1 MRETLKLFTN
11 NSALQEASE
20 ALLDKLGIKFSPLLR
35 GVPFDDYF
43 RQSSFN
49 FHYVGELEKCINHI
63 WNIGYVNSTTFE
75 NDDANDENAKYF
87 GLSIFA
93 CDIKPEVSFT
103 RSMAVALTRAFNRI
117 STQNVNNQFDM
128 PVVVIMRQG
137 EMLSL
142 ATCERSGRQDGHGER
157 VGKVTIL
164 RDMNCSH
171 LHAGHKQ
178 ILERVKENVRGCK
191 SYEELHQK
199 WFESFNIDILS
210 DNFFNGYKNIYEDII
225 EYITGKRMVKQA
237 NKWVEQDNKNPNAAI
252 MAEFS
257 CFDDPEKAVRDYV
270 KNLMGR
276 LVFIQFLQKKGW
288 MGVPAGKSWNGGDPD
303 FLQNLFHTSE
313 HKEDFVD
320 KVLEPLFEDL
330 NTPRENDLVSHP
342 NVHNGNQIKVPYL
355 NGGLFDISNS
365 DSTTFRIPSRF
376 FWNED
381 ESEATKSP
389 GILRLF
395 SNYNFTIDENA
406 PDNVEIGVDPEMLS
420 RIFENLLEDNK
431 EKGAF
436 YTPKEIVRYMCQESL
451 IAYLDTNTSIAS
463 EKIRK
468 FVMSPEEGVY
478 DIPDGKKGKLIEA
491 LKEVK
496 ICDPAI
502 GSGAFPMGML
512 NELLH
517 CHEVLSNQHDNRTDI
532 KKSIIKENLYGVDI
546 EKGAVDIARLRFW
559 LSIVVDEET
568 PSPMPNLDYKIM
580 QGNSLIESFKGI
592 DLSKLTYEKE
602 DKTDK
607 GDFSLFDDEKNRLQK
622 TVSHLLASYYS
633 CSDHDRKV
641 KLQQEISETINKQL
655 ESQSYK
661 SEILAQLKDIN
672 LAENN
677 RFFLWHTWF
686 SDVFNRD
693 KKSGFDIVIGNPP
706 YVSTKGREE
715 DEKRILIEKYGFAD
729 DLYSHFIF
737 LAFNLL
743 RENGVQT
750 MITSDTYF
758 TTVMKSNVRKEL
770 LKNTILQLVHWGY
783 DIFPEAMVSTST
795 FIAQKTKSDENHSF
809 VVYDMKGRKT
819 LTNASKYFV
828 PKQKY
833 QESLNGSF
841 FIPTPLCDAINEKY
855 GITHYNLLEQW
866 WEKISTSKNI
876 AKHSNILEKYRQE
889 LKSGDIALMGCLT
902 EGGQGLATA
911 NNGKYVAIKSG
922 TKWAD
927 KVIKSRYKKL
937 TEAVSKYKIATSE
950 LNGKTPE
957 DFLSTSSEAEIAEV
971 FDALKERYGRDIF
984 GQGYLYKLIDE
995 CQMANLESLTDEEK
1009 ESGIDSSK
1017 NFWVPYDKGDKD
1029 GNRWYLETPYAIAWS
1044 KDNVTSLKTD
1054 PKARYQGY
1062 TFYFKEGFCY
1072 SDIKTFFLR
1081 CRLKG
1086 VSIHDVKS
1094 MSLFPLSEKVPYYY
1108 IVTLI
1113 NSHLMATVV
1122 YNFLNNTPSFQINDC
1137 RALPVIIPTESQL
1150 EECKILFDKAISVQ
1164 KEMFAGIISSDERDA
1179 LLVTI
1184 QDEIDAFV
1192 YKLYGIETTDYL
1204 NHINKPYVTIEA

>member
-1 MRETLKLFTN
+1 MRDTLRLFTN
-11 NSALQEASE
+11 NSSLQESSE
-20 ALLDKLGIKFSPLLR
+20 ALLDKLGIKYSPLLR
-35 GVPFDDYF
+35 GIPFDDYF
-43 RQSSFN
+43 RQSGFT
-49 FHYVGELEKCINHI
+49 FHYVEELEKSIDHI
-63 WNIGYVNSTTFE
+63 WNIGYVNDTTFE
-75 NDDANDENAKYF
+75 NAEANDENSKYF

-93 CDIKPEVSFT
+93 CDIKSEVNFT
-103 RSMAVALTRAFNRI
+103 RGMAVALTRAFNRI

-142 ATCERSGRQDGHGER
+142 ATCERSNRQDGHGER

-257 CFDDPEKAVRDYV
+257 CFEDPEKAVRDYV
-270 KNLMGR
+270 KKLMGR

-303 FLQNLFHTSE
+303 FLQNLFHKSEE
-313 HKEDFVD
+313 HKDDFVD
-320 KVLEPLFEDL
+320 KVLEPLFEAL
-330 NTPRENDLVSHP
+330 NTPRENDLFISRDVKLDK
-342 NVHNGNQIKVPYL
+342 QIKVPYL
-355 NGGLFDISNS
+355 NGGLFETNDC
-365 DSTTFRIPSRF
+365 DKAKFKIPRKF

-381 ESEATKSP
+381 EKEAEKKP

-395 SNYNFTIDENA
+395 SNFNFTIDENA

-517 CHEVLSNQHDNRTDI
+517 CHEVLSNQHNNRTDI

-677 RFFLWHTWF
+677 RFFLWHLWF
-686 SDVFNRD
+686 SDVFAR
-693 KKSGFDIVIGNPP
+693 KSKSGFDIVVGNPP
-706 YVSTKGREE
+706 YIGEKGN
-715 DEKRILIEKYGFAD
+715 KT
-729 DLYSHFIF
+729 IF
-737 LAFNLL
+737 QPVKGDVHLKDYYIGKMDYFYFFFHLAFNLL
-743 RENGVQT
+743 CPNGVVTFITTNYYPTALGARKLRADIKKRMVIGSLLNLGELRLFESAPGQHN
-750 MITSDTYF
+750 MISSFIKGKSQCECKIIDVHKTGALNSRMFASIINGEDSDTSYAK
-758 TTVMKSNVRKEL
+758 V
-770 LKNTILQLVHWGY
+770 
-783 DIFPEAMVSTST
+783 
-795 FIAQKTKSDENHSF
+795 AQDDMFDGDENYIRLQNVNGCDPLSSVLEKMQKEAVKLGDIASVNTGLFTACDKVFIGDCEEIMRNISPDEFERTLLRPLFKNSDIYRYCTDNVIRKYVIYHYEKASYELTQIPNILRYLTVHKEKLQQRRDNSLKGALARGRWDVMALPKTAIDF
-809 VVYDMKGRKT
+809 SGPKIVCPQRSKINTFGYNECDWYASADVYYITKPDDSYSLKYILGLLNSKLYYVWLYNKGKRKGET
-819 LTNASKYFV
+819 LELYQKPLSEVPIKCVSQEVQDSIVSMVDEIMDLKQSDCSVDTSALEQKIDFKIYEVYGLTNSEVRRVDPSAPIKGKADELF
-828 PKQKY
+828 KA
-833 QESLNGSF
+833 
-841 FIPTPLCDAINEKY
+841 D
-855 GITHYNLLEQW
+855 HYNL
-866 WEKISTSKNI
+866 
-876 AKHSNILEKYRQE
+876 
-889 LKSGDIALMGCLT
+889 
-902 EGGQGLATA
+902 
-911 NNGKYVAIKSG
+911 
-922 TKWAD
+922 
-927 KVIKSRYKKL
+927 
-937 TEAVSKYKIATSE
+937 
-950 LNGKTPE
+950 
-957 DFLSTSSEAEIAEV
+957 
-971 FDALKERYGRDIF
+971 
-984 GQGYLYKLIDE
+984 
-995 CQMANLESLTDEEK
+995 
-1009 ESGIDSSK
+1009 
-1017 NFWVPYDKGDKD
+1017 
-1029 GNRWYLETPYAIAWS
+1029 
-1044 KDNVTSLKTD
+1044 
-1054 PKARYQGY
+1054 
-1062 TFYFKEGFCY
+1062 
-1072 SDIKTFFLR
+1072 
-1081 CRLKG
+1081 
-1086 VSIHDVKS
+1086 
-1094 MSLFPLSEKVPYYY
+1094 
-1108 IVTLI
+1108 
-1113 NSHLMATVV
+1113 
-1122 YNFLNNTPSFQINDC
+1122 
-1137 RALPVIIPTESQL
+1137 
-1150 EECKILFDKAISVQ
+1150 
-1164 KEMFAGIISSDERDA
+1164 
-1179 LLVTI
+1179 
-1184 QDEIDAFV
+1184 
-1192 YKLYGIETTDYL
+1192 
-1204 NHINKPYVTIEA
+1204 

>member
-11 NSALQEASE
+11 NSSLQESSE
-20 ALLDKLGIKFSPLLR
+20 ALLDKLGIKYSPLLR
-35 GVPFDDYF
+35 GIPFDDYF
-43 RQSSFN
+43 RQSGFT
-49 FHYVGELEKCINHI
+49 FHYVEELEKSIDHI
-63 WNIGYVNSTTFE
+63 WNIGYVNDTTFE
-75 NDDANDENAKYF
+75 NAEANDENSKYF

-93 CDIKPEVSFT
+93 CDIKSDVNFT
-103 RSMAVALTRAFNRI
+103 RGMAVALTRAFNRI

-142 ATCERSGRQDGHGER
+142 ATCERSNRQDGHGER

-164 RDMNCSH
+164 RDMNCNH

-237 NKWVEQDNKNPNAAI
+237 NKWVEQDNKKPNAAI

-288 MGVPAGKSWNGGDPD
+288 MGVPAGESWNGGDPD
-303 FLQNLFHTSE
+303 FIQNLFHKSE
-313 HKEDFVD
+313 YKDDFVD

-330 NTPRENDLVSHP
+330 NTPRDNDLVS
-342 NVHNGNQIKVPYL
+342 NSRVHNGNQIKVPYL
-355 NGGLFDISNS
+355 NGGLFDISDS

-376 FWNED
+376 FWNDD
-381 ESEATKSP
+381 ESEAAKSP

-436 YTPKEIVRYMCQESL
+436 YTPKEVVRYMCQESL

-463 EKIRK
+463 DKIRR
-468 FVMSPEEGVY
+468 FVLSPEEGVF
-478 DIPDGKKGKLIEA
+478 DIPEGKKDKLIEA
-491 LKEVK
+491 LQEVK

-517 CHEVLSNQHDNRTDI
+517 CREVLSGQHDNRTDI

-580 QGNSLIESFKGI
+580 QGNSLVESFEGI

-602 DKTDK
+602 GEKDK

-633 CSDHDRKV
+633 CSNHDRKV
-641 KLQQEISETINKQL
+641 ELQQEISETINKQL
-655 ESQSYK
+655 ESQSYN
-661 SEILAQLKDIN
+661 SEILAQLKDLN

-686 SDVFNRD
+686 SDVFNHD

-715 DEKRILIEKYGFAD
+715 EEKRILIEKYGFAD

-743 RENGVQT
+743 RESGVQS

-758 TTVMKSNVRKEL
+758 TTVMKSNVRKAL
-770 LKNTILQLVHWGY
+770 LENSLLQLVHWGY

-795 FIAQKTKSDENHSF
+795 FIVQKRKSDEKHSF
-809 VVYDMKGRKT
+809 LVFDMKGRKE
-819 LTNASKYFV
+819 LRNASKYLV
-828 PKQKY
+828 PIKKY
-833 QESLNGSF
+833 KESINGSF
-841 FIPTPLCDAINEKY
+841 FVPTTLCDAINEKY
-855 GITHYNLLEQW
+855 GKIHYSLLGQW
-866 WEKISTSKNI
+866 SEIISTSKNI
-876 AKHSNILEKYRQE
+876 AKHSSILDKYRKE
-889 LKSGDIALMGCLT
+889 LKPGDITLLGLVT
-902 EGGQGLATA
+902 DGGQGLATA
-911 NNGKYVAIKSG
+911 NNGKFVGVKDG
-922 TKWAD
+922 TKAAE
-927 KVIKSRYKKL
+927 KTKISRPQKL
-937 TEAVSKYKIATSE
+937 QE
-950 LNGKTPE
+950 LNQSKG
-957 DFLSTSSEAEIAEV
+957 TSYVMPSDELEIWNL
-971 FDALKERYGRDIF
+971 FDCLKEKYGRDIF
-984 GQGYLYKLIDE
+984 GQGYLYRIVPDHLIADYE
-995 CQMANLESLTDEEK
+995 NLSTEEK
-1009 ESGIDSSK
+1009 ETGISNDAS
-1017 NFWVPYDKGDKD
+1017 FVPYDKGDKD
-1029 GNRWYLETPYAIAWS
+1029 GNRWYLETPYLIDWS
-1044 KDNVTSLKTD
+1044 KDNVKFLKSNSGKKGKGM
-1054 PKARYQGY
+1054 PVVRNSG
-1062 TFYFKEGFCY
+1062 FYFREGFCY

-1122 YNFLNNTPSFQINDC
+1122 YNFLNSTPSFQINDC
-1137 RALPVIIPTESQL
+1137 RALPVIIPTEAQL

-1204 NHINKPYVTIEA
+1204 NHINKPYITIEA